1 MAEIVYALCGLTS
14 VMCAFLLLRSYGR
27 TRSRLL
33 LWSGICF
40 IGLGLN
46 NVLLFMDLA
55 VVTDIDLSA
64 ARDLTAFGGTVVLA
78 LALMWES
85 R

>member
-1 MAEIVYALCGLTS
+1 MAEIVYALCATTS
-14 VMCAFLLLRSYGR
+14 IVCAFLLLRNHRR

-40 IGLGLN
+40 IGLALN
-46 NVLLFMDLA
+46 NVLLFMDL
-55 VVTDIDLSA
+55 VVATGIDLSA
-64 ARDLTAFGGTVVLA
+64 GRDLTAFGGISVLA
-78 LALMWES
+78 LGLLWDS